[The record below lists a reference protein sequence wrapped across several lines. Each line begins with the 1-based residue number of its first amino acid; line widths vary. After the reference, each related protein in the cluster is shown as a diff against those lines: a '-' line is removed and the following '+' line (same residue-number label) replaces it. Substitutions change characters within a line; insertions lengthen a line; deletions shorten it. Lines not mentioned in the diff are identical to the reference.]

1 MSTALLIISQRNFN
15 ETEYLV
21 TRDIL
26 VREKV
31 KIETASITA
40 EECMGM
46 KGLRVK
52 PDRTVVDALK
62 KEYDAVI
69 IIGGSGCYELSNY
82 PEVNEIVKRQA
93 EKNKVLAAICLAPV
107 ILAKAGVM
115 QDVIATV
122 FPEDWAITLLQQ
134 YNAHYMARDVIVDG
148 NIITADGP
156 KSAEKFAKT
165 ILKKLKS

>member
-1 MSTALLIISQRNFN
+1 MSTALLIITQRNFN
-15 ETEYLV
+15 ETEYMTTKNVL
-21 TRDIL
+21 IK
-26 VREKV
+26 EKIKV
-31 KIETASITA
+31 ETASITT
-40 EECMGM
+40 EECIGM

-52 PDRTVVDALK
+52 PDKAVIDALK

-69 IIGGSGCYELSNY
+69 LIGGSGCYELSNY

-93 EKNKVLAAICLAPV
+93 EKSKVLAAICLAPV
-107 ILAKAGVM
+107 ILAKAGVLE
-115 QDVIATV
+115 DVLATV
-122 FPEDWAITLLQQ
+122 FPEDWAVTLLQQ
-134 YNAHYMARDVIVDG
+134 YKAHYMARDVIADG